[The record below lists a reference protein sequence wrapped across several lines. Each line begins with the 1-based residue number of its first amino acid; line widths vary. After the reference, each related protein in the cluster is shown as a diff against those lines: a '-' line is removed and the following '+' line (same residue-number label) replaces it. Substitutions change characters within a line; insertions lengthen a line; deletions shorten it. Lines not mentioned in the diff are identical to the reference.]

1 MNFLHNLMILILLF
15 VCKSSK
21 FYLIG
26 NVCFNEF
33 DCKGSDLLWF
43 MQMKERKSLIFLLNL
58 GNCVENAVVCYAH
71 YDWHFAFAGDDANVH
86 RVGNQ
91 RQVFTTFFASEQTKV
106 AKEATCSCNTAGLD
120 AMRIVLNLLD
130 FIGRNIDFPSKEVD
144 IDSFLCYR

>member
-1 MNFLHNLMILILLF
+1 MILILLF

-26 NVCFNEF
+26 NVYFNEF

-71 YDWHFAFAGDDANVH
+71 RDWHFAFAGDDANIH
-86 RVGNQ
+86 RVGDQ
-91 RQVFTTFFASEQTKV
+91 RQVFATFFASKQ
-106 AKEATCSCNTAGLD
+106 S
-120 AMRIVLNLLD
+120 
-130 FIGRNIDFPSKEVD
+130 
-144 IDSFLCYR
+144 

>member
-1 MNFLHNLMILILLF
+1 MILILLF

-26 NVCFNEF
+26 NVYFYEF

-58 GNCVENAVVCYAH
+58 CNCVENAVVCNAH
-71 YDWHFAFAGDDANVH
+71 HDWHFAFAGDDANIY

-91 RQVFTTFFASEQTKV
+91 
-106 AKEATCSCNTAGLD
+106 
-120 AMRIVLNLLD
+120 
-130 FIGRNIDFPSKEVD
+130 
-144 IDSFLCYR
+144 